1 MAVKAVNT
9 DFDMGGVSKILNL
22 PNAAT
27 SQEPA
32 TLAQVQALVEGNNWK
47 DSVRAASTS
56 NINLASP
63 GATIDGIAMAT
74 NDRFLAKDQSTQSQN
89 GIYIWN
95 GAATPATRAL
105 DADTFAELE
114 SAIVM
119 VEEGTAGGG
128 TRWRQTQ
135 VNGVIGTNNV
145 VFVSDTGTAPAAS
158 ETTAGIAEFAT
169 QAETDTGTDDT
180 RTITPLKLK
189 NASFVPKKFSQTF
202 GDGSAT
208 SYVIT
213 HGLGNQRPLVA
224 VSLTGSTFDEIL
236 CEIEFTSTSA
246 ITIKTN
252 SAPAAGAYTVS
263 IIG

>member
-1 MAVKAVNT
+1 MAVRAVNV
-9 DFDMGGVSKILNL
+9 DMDMGSISKIVNL
-22 PNAAT
+22 PNASSAN
-27 SQEPA
+27 EPA
-32 TLAQVQALVEGNNWK
+32 TLGQVQALVEGNNWK
-47 DSVRAASTS
+47 DSVRVASTA

-63 GATIDGIAMAT
+63 GATIDGATMVT

-89 GIYIWN
+89 GIYIWL

-114 SAIVM
+114 AAIVM

-145 VFVSDTGTAPAAS
+145 VFVSDTGTAPSAS

-169 QAETDTGTDDT
+169 QAETDAGTDDT
-180 RTITPLKLK
+180 RTVTPLKLK
-189 NASFVPKKFSQTF
+189 NASFIPKKFSQTF

-224 VSLTGSTFDEIL
+224 VSLTGSTFDEVL
-236 CEIEFTSTSA
+236 CEIEFTSTSTL
-246 ITIKTN
+246 TIKTN
-252 SAPAAGAYTVS
+252 SAPASGAYTVS
-263 IIG
+263 VIG